1 MAIVNSLCIVT
12 SAETIG
18 GNPKKLDRFR
28 FLRRFPRIH
37 ELLSRRGK
45 RDSSP
50 LDEDGLMLAKVLHPD
65 YVSRLWLETRQDW
78 ARRFLEAWRT
88 GLEQRKPFPGF
99 HPGIYR
105 DHHPEV
111 QDDPTIDFLKA
122 GRPEGPWLTEVMREG
137 GSKVQSDC
145 DREYIAVGTAWI
157 DPATV
162 GPQRGELSGR
172 ERVKGNKERI
182 QAALHLH
189 LHYPKQADVLIR
201 DLGTA
206 RHQPDLFI
214 SVTSE
219 EGKVKVKGLLEKYR
233 VKCRELAVFPNMGR
247 DLGPF
252 LTGFR
257 DALLDYDVVGHFH
270 TKGSKHAP
278 PDFVKRWNAFLSG
291 NLIGRHG
298 QMMDAILD
306 RMTADPGIGIVYPDD
321 PMIWGWFENY
331 TMGKTLL
338 EKLGLAIPNEN
349 TFFNYPAGSMFWA
362 RTAALKPLFDLGL
375 RWEDYPEE
383 PISQDATILH
393 AIERLFGILPGLCGF
408 RTVVTQVE
416 GVSR

>member
-1 MAIVNSLCIVT
+1 VNGAS
-12 SAETIG
+12 
-18 GNPKKLDRFR
+18 
-28 FLRRFPRIH
+28 
-37 ELLSRRGK
+37 
-45 RDSSP
+45 
-50 LDEDGLMLAKVLHPD
+50 
-65 YVSRLWLETRQDW
+65 
-78 ARRFLEAWRT
+78 
-88 GLEQRKPFPGF
+88 
-99 HPGIYR
+99 
-105 DHHPEV
+105 
-111 QDDPTIDFLKA
+111 
-122 GRPEGPWLTEVMREG
+122 
-137 GSKVQSDC
+137 
-145 DREYIAVGTAWI
+145 DRERANEN
-157 DPATV
+157 
-162 GPQRGELSGR
+162 PQVVRS
-172 ERVKGNKERI
+172 
-182 QAALHLH
+182 ALHLH
-189 LHYPKQADVLIR
+189 LHYPEQANLLIR

-219 EGKVKVKGLLEKYR
+219 EGKVKVKGFLKKYGLEYR
-233 VKCRELAVFPNMGR
+233 EIAVFPNRGR

-257 DALLDYDVVGHFH
+257 DALLNYEIVGHFH

-298 QMMDAILD
+298 QMMDSILE
-306 RMTADPGIGIVYPDD
+306 RMNADPGIGIVYPDD
-321 PMIWGWFENY
+321 PMIWGWFKNY
-331 TMGKTLL
+331 TIGKTLL

-393 AIERLFGILPGLCGF
+393 AIERLFGIIPQQIGC
-408 RTVVTQVE
+408 RTVVTRVE

>member
-1 MAIVNSLCIVT
+1 
-12 SAETIG
+12 
-18 GNPKKLDRFR
+18 
-28 FLRRFPRIH
+28 
-37 ELLSRRGK
+37 
-45 RDSSP
+45 
-50 LDEDGLMLAKVLHPD
+50 MLAKVLHPD
-65 YVSRLWLETRQDW
+65 YVGRLWLENRHDW
-78 ARRFLEAWRT
+78 ARRYMEAWRA
-88 GLEQRKPFPGF
+88 GLELRKPFPGF

-111 QDDPTIDFLKA
+111 RGDPTIDFLKA

-137 GSKVQSDC
+137 GAEWLKVKSDC

-157 DPATV
+157 DPATA

-172 ERVKGNKERI
+172 ERVKGNKEPI

-189 LHYPKQADVLIR
+189 LHYPEQADVLIR
-201 DLGTA
+201 ALGTA
-206 RHQPDLFI
+206 RQKPDLFI
-214 SVTSE
+214 SLTSK
-219 EGKVKVKGLLEKYR
+219 EGKVSVKGLLEKYR
-233 VKCRELAVFPNMGR
+233 VKCREIAVFPNRGR

-257 DALLDYDVVGHFH
+257 ESLLNYEIVGHFH

-291 NLIGRHG
+291 NLIGLCG
-298 QMMDAILD
+298 QMMDTILD
-306 RMTADPGIGIVYPDD
+306 RMAADSGIGIVYPDD

-331 TMGKTLL
+331 TIGKTLL

-383 PISQDATILH
+383 PISQDGSILH
-393 AIERLFGILPGLCGF
+393 AIERLFGIIPEQIGYRTLLTHVSGLI
-408 RTVVTQVE
+408 R
-416 GVSR
+416 

>member
-1 MAIVNSLCIVT
+1 VT
-12 SAETIG
+12 SSETIDY
-18 GNPKKLDRFR
+18 NSKKFDQFG
-28 FLRRFPRIH
+28 FLRRFPRIY
-37 ELLSRRGK
+37 ELLSRRDK
-45 RDSSP
+45 RDSLP
-50 LDEDGLMLAKVLHPD
+50 LDEDGLILAQALHPD
-65 YVSRLWLETRQDW
+65 YVIRLWLENRYDW
-78 ARRFLEAWRT
+78 ARRYLESWRT
-88 GLEQRKPFPGF
+88 GLELRKPFPGF

-105 DHHPEV
+105 DHYPELKG
-111 QDDPTIDFLKA
+111 DPTIDFLKA

-137 GSKVQSDC
+137 GAKVKSDC
-145 DREYIAVGTAWI
+145 DRKYIAVGTAWI
-157 DPATV
+157 DPATA

-172 ERVKGNKERI
+172 ERVKGNKEPIR
-182 QAALHLH
+182 AALHLH
-189 LHYPKQADVLIR
+189 LHYPEQADVLIR
-201 DLGTA
+201 ALGAA

-219 EGKVKVKGLLEKYR
+219 EGKVKVKELLEKYR
-233 VKCRELAVFPNMGR
+233 VEYRELAVFPNRGR

-257 DALLDYDVVGHFH
+257 ESLLNYDVVGHFH
-270 TKGSKHAP
+270 NKGSKHAP
-278 PDFVKRWNAFLSG
+278 SDFVKRWNAFLSG
-291 NLIGRHG
+291 NLIGRRG
-298 QMMDAILD
+298 QLMDAILGK
-306 RMTADPGIGIVYPDD
+306 MAADSGIGIVYPDD

-393 AIERLFGILPGLCGF
+393 AIERLFGIIPEQIGYRTLLTHVSGLI
-408 RTVVTQVE
+408 R
-416 GVSR
+416 